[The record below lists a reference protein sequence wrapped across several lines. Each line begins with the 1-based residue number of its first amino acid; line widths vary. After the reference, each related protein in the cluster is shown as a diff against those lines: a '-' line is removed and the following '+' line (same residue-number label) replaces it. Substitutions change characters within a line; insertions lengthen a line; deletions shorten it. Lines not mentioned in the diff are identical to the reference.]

1 MIKLVD
7 FYQNNLKCL
16 KSGEGLS
23 LLDTNSET
31 HFKLS
36 KAFNNIFNKNV
47 ECFMANESFSA
58 FYPVCSNV
66 LIFIEGYYFNDKA
79 DICGE
84 GLLNPFSIIEDNDSE
99 WYEDYDNVVDF
110 KRKEIRSNIKGD
122 NLIKKNLVEH
132 MSSSG
137 ALIKF
142 LKNDFGDDFENYIA
156 TDLDFY
162 ALKELNDKDKDI
174 ICICCDSTTS
184 IFKEGTIS
192 IATSNSVHHVPLLT
206 DNFYTNVYRS
216 LDTNGK
222 FVGVESQGLLAKIVI
237 YAIAFLPK
245 WIIPY
250 TFKEIHT
257 EQKLLKSWNSLSIFR
272 RLNMLPPE
280 LLTIKRLPFH
290 VVYSFIKK

>member
-1 MIKLVD
+1 MIKLLD
-7 FYQNNLKCL
+7 FFQNNLKCL
-16 KSGEGLS
+16 KNGEDLS

-36 KAFNNIFNKNV
+36 KAFNSIFNKNA
-47 ECFMANESFSA
+47 EYFMANESLSA

-79 DICGE
+79 DICGD
-84 GLLNPFSIIEDNDSE
+84 GVLDPFSIIEDNDAE
-99 WYEDYDNVVDF
+99 WYEYYDNIVDF
-110 KRKEIRSNIKGD
+110 KRTEIRSNIKGD
-122 NLIKKNLVEH
+122 NLVKKNLVEH

-142 LKNDFGDDFENYIA
+142 LKNTLDDDFENYIA

-162 ALKELNDKDKDI
+162 ALKELNEKDKDI

-184 IFKEGTIS
+184 IFKKGTIS

-206 DNFYTNVYRS
+206 DNFYTNVYDS
-216 LDTNGK
+216 LDTDGK
-222 FVGVESQGLLAKIVI
+222 FIGVESQGILAKIVI
-237 YAIAFLPK
+237 YTIAFLPK

-257 EQKLLKSWNSLSIFR
+257 EQNLLKSWNSLKILS
-272 RLNMLPPE
+272 RLKMIPSEHIN
-280 LLTIKRLPFH
+280 IKKLPFH
-290 VVYSFIKK
+290 VVYSFTKQ